1 MVSNKQGHLDF
12 GGNGFLRVSEEL
24 ISQGHSLSWMAGDI
38 TSTRLKARGHHV
50 LPMKSILPVPNPEN
64 CVINKKRMKTLFN
77 QIEQLRVAL
86 IKDKPDLCLLDRNL
100 GPAAMVLTSLNIPYV
115 SMGTPGGYWE
125 RDPSGVK
132 ILSIA
137 SDSYRKLGRLMC
149 TELAWLKNHF
159 DSWWQPSPY
168 LNIVFMGRSFYPA
181 HANEKTSAFVNV
193 SDNSANYIDANI
205 KRDRLGIALGHTGDV
220 KLPLVILD
228 TLNDKIH
235 QTFGGVDIFAG
246 GRPDILEKL
255 KKTYP
260 SCRVYDWTPYDQIFP
275 SLKKLICFGGV
286 GTLWHSIQHRIPSI
300 VIAGGAGDQKINA
313 EQIQRLG
320 MGMFWDG
327 SIQKIPDLFESK
339 NVSSQE
345 RAFSKYHCEDNYTDN
360 LKTLVVKLENIARMQ
375 QI

>member
-1 MVSNKQGHLDF
+1 MVSNNLGHIDF
-12 GGNGFLRVSEEL
+12 GGNGFLKVAEALANKGHMLKWIAGERPSAVLKRKGHDVLSNHIVTPVASPNGAMQNSHKVS
-24 ISQGHSLSWMAGDI
+24 
-38 TSTRLKARGHHV
+38 T
-50 LPMKSILPVPNPEN
+50 ILDQILLLREFLLYEN
-64 CVINKKRMKTLFN
+64 
-77 QIEQLRVAL
+77 A
-86 IKDKPDLCLLDRNL
+86 DLCLVDRNL
-100 GPAAMVLTSLNIPYV
+100 GLVTMVLSTLNIPFV
-115 SMGTPGGYWE
+115 CMGTPGGFWG
-125 RDPSGVK
+125 RDSQGVET
-132 ILSIA
+132 LSEPC
-137 SDSYRKLGRLMC
+137 SDYQKLGRFVCEKSGWLSA
-149 TELAWLKNHF
+149 ELN
-159 DSWWQPSPY
+159 SWWQPSPY